1 MRQGKNMVK
10 ANLGIARGIA
20 ALLSGVAM
28 IAMIEPANAQSLGT
42 LTVTRLTASNLINKQ
57 ALAQTQSKPV
67 TAPVA
72 SIGTPSAAA
81 AIFSSIP
88 VPPPT
93 QPPAFSIVNLAPNSL
108 VNPPQ
113 GTTSAT
119 ANTTVVGFGASQM
132 QFQGVPQQ
140 PSSPVMTSSPVSSGV
155 LNNSGFQLGAVN
167 TTTTTTTT
175 GGGGTGGIND
185 VLANQMTSNLAG
197 AEMAPTQPTNWT
209 TDSYHPP
216 QGSTGAGQNAA
227 NGAEVNQT
235 SSNAGG
241 GNPGGGSGLGGSS
254 GGGSGP
260 GTGNSGGGSS
270 SGSGSVASNSGSGG
284 SSSGGSS
291 GGQTTVAS
299 LETSRG
305 GDGSK
310 PSCANP
316 DGSTSCASEGLANVA
331 PTAGGSEYIV
341 TATVAQAG
349 DVSAG
354 TYVFGTNADGSPRVM
369 QTAPVVPKTV
379 DAAGLGNVIA
389 RSSVDH
395 SVVSGTVSQTTAA
408 NGAKQVAVD
417 LYGDKLMSFAVDQ
430 SAATNIVDGDGKA
443 IAQGGEG
450 SDGKPVMMMASVAE
464 QVVQSAINLGGLH
477 QANGYLIRDG
487 KLILV
492 YLEPG
497 QHLAALPESSPQG
510 VQIAMQAE

>member
-1 MRQGKNMVK
+1 MIK
-10 ANLGIARGIA
+10 AKLSVSTGIA
-20 ALLSGVAM
+20 ALLSGVAL
-28 IAMIEPANAQSLGT
+28 IAISAPANAQSLSS
-42 LTVTRLTASNLINKQ
+42 LTVTKLNTSNLVAKQ
-57 ALAQTQSKPV
+57 VLVSTQTKPI

-72 SIGTPSAAA
+72 TLGTSSAAA
-81 AIFSSIP
+81 AVFASAP
-88 VPPPT
+88 VPPPAST
-93 QPPAFSIVNLAPNSL
+93 PAFSIVNLAPNSI

-119 ANTTVVGFGASQM
+119 ANTAVVGFGASQM

-167 TTTTTTTT
+167 TTTTTTT
-175 GGGGTGGIND
+175 GGGGTGNINS
-185 VLANQMTSNLAG
+185 VLANTMTSNLAG
-197 AEMAPTQPTNWT
+197 AELAPVTQGTQVIE
-209 TDSYHPP
+209 SYHPP
-216 QGSTGAGQNAA
+216 QGSTGPGQTTASGGEA
-227 NGAEVNQT
+227 NQN
-235 SSNAGG
+235 SSATGG
-241 GNPGGGSGLGGSS
+241 GNPGSGSGLGASS
-254 GGGSGP
+254 GGGSGS
-260 GTGNSGGGSS
+260 GTGTQGGGSS

-284 SSSGGSS
+284 SSSGTSS

-316 DGSTSCASEGLANVA
+316 DGSTSCASENLANVA

-389 RSSVDH
+389 RSSGDH
-395 SVVSGTVSQTTAA
+395 SIVAGTVSQTTAA

-443 IAQGGEG
+443 IAPGGEG

-477 QANGYLIRDG
+477 EANGYLIRDG

-497 QHLAALPESSPQG
+497 QHLAALPESSPQP
-510 VQIAMQAE
+510 VQVAMRAE